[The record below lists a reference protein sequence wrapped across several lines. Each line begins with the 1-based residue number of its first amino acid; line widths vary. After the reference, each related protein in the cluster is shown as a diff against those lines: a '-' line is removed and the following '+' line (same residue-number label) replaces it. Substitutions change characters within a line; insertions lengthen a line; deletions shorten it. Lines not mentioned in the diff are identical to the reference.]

1 MLIQKQVDRVKGVCG
16 TWRRVHRR
24 LDVSRGYPSLSRS
37 EDYELTIPRRLIV
50 VCAYGSTAQVGDH
63 VAKD

>member
-1 MLIQKQVDRVKGVCG
+1 
-16 TWRRVHRR
+16 
-24 LDVSRGYPSLSRS
+24 VSRGYPSLSRS